1 MKKDYS
7 ILIGGA
13 AGEGSRVAGL
23 IGAKLLNK
31 LGYRIFI
38 YDDYQS
44 LIRGGHNFS
53 KIRASEKNILSQRRG
68 IDFLL
73 ALNKDTAVRHRDEL
87 EQKGIIIYNSDKMK
101 DKGIGI
107 PIEKITKE
115 EGGIPIMKNVAL
127 LGGFAKVIGMDW
139 KIAEEVFKKE
149 LTKKTDL
156 NLKIAKRAYRETK
169 NLIKIEKLDQEP
181 LSLLTGNEAISLGA
195 VKAGLNL
202 YLAYPMTPASSIL
215 HYLAAH
221 QEEFGI
227 AVSHP
232 ENEIAVI
239 NMALGA
245 AYAGARTMV
254 GTSGGGFA
262 LMTEA
267 LSMAAQSETPILIVE
282 SQRTAPSSGVPTYT
296 GQGDLFFVM
305 GAGHGDFLRF
315 VIAPGDAEE
324 AFYLTGEA
332 LNLAWKYQTPA
343 ILLVDKEVS
352 ENTFSVDK
360 DIEKKVRPAFG
371 EARLKRRPENFL
383 ARNKKGNYKRYK
395 DTKGGISPLA
405 FPGQKN
411 IISKATSYEHDEFG
425 ISTEEE
431 KDIEKMQN
439 KRLKKFKKMAQEV
452 EKLEAVKTYGK
463 KNSQKAIVVWGSTKG
478 PALEAVEKLGI
489 KMIQPIFFQPFPE
502 KQMRKA
508 LKGVEKLISIE
519 GNSLGQMEQVLRC
532 YGIKPDNRILKYTGR
547 PFLPEEIEEK
557 LKKII

>member
-23 IGAKLLNK
+23 LGAKLLNK

-53 KIRASEKNILSQRRG
+53 KIRASEKKILSQRRG

-73 ALNKDTAVRHRDEL
+73 ALNKDTIERHKDNL
-87 EQKGIIIYNSDKMK
+87 GKKGIIIYNSDKMK
-101 DKGIGI
+101 DRGIGI

-221 QEEFGI
+221 QEEFNI

-360 DIEKKVRPAFG
+360 DIEKKVRP
-371 EARLKRRPENFL
+371 ENFL

-395 DTKGGISPLA
+395 DTKEGISPLA

-439 KRLKKFKKMAQEV
+439 KRLRKFKKMAQEV

-478 PALEAVEKLGI
+478 PALEAAEKLGI

-508 LKGVEKLISIE
+508 LKGVKKLISIE

-547 PFLPEEIEEK
+547 PFLPEEIEERV
-557 LKKII
+557 KKII

>member
-1 MKKDYS
+1 MKRDYS
-7 ILIGGA
+7 VLIGGE

-23 IGAKLLNK
+23 LIAKLLNN

-38 YDDYQS
+38 YEDYQS

-53 KIRASEKNILSQRRG
+53 KIRASDKTILSQRKG

-73 ALNKDTAVRHRDEL
+73 ALNKNTLLKHRNDL
-87 EQKGIIIYNSDKMK
+87 DKRGIVIYNSDKMSE
-101 DKGIGI
+101 KGIGV
-107 PIEKITKE
+107 PIERITQE

-127 LGGFAKVIGMDW
+127 LGGFAKVIGVDW
-139 KIAEEVFKKE
+139 EIAKEVFEKE
-149 LTKKTDL
+149 LTKKTEL
-156 NLKIAKRAYRETK
+156 NLKIAKRAYEETK
-169 NLIKIEKLDQEP
+169 NSLKIEKLNQEP
-181 LSLLTGNEAISLGA
+181 LSLLTGNEAIALGA
-195 VKAGLNL
+195 VKAGISL
-202 YLAYPMTPASSIL
+202 YFAYPMTPASSIL
-215 HYLAAH
+215 HYLASH

-245 AYAGARTMV
+245 AYTGARTMV

-282 SQRTAPSSGVPTYT
+282 SQRTAPSTGVPTYT

-324 AFYLTGEA
+324 SFYWSGKA

-352 ENTFSVDK
+352 ESTFSVNK
-360 DIEKKVRPAFG
+360 DIEKKVKI
-371 EARLKRRPENFL
+371 EKISLTKNWEN
-383 ARNKKGNYKRYK
+383 GYKRYK
-395 DTKGGISPLA
+395 DAKEGISPLA
-405 FPGQKN
+405 LPGQKN

-431 KDIEKMQN
+431 REIGKMQE
-439 KRLKKFKKMAQEV
+439 KRLRKFKKMTEEV
-452 EKLEAVKTYGK
+452 EKLEAVKVYGK
-463 KNSQKAIVVWGSTKG
+463 KDSKKAIVVWGSTKG
-478 PALEAVEKLGI
+478 PALEVAEKLGI
-489 KMIQPIFFQPFPE
+489 KMIQPLFFQPFPE
-502 KQMRKA
+502 RQMKKA
-508 LKGVEKLISIE
+508 IKGLRKLISIE
-519 GNSLGQMEQVLRC
+519 ANSLGQMEKVLRC

>member
-23 IGAKLLNK
+23 LGAKLLNK

-53 KIRASEKNILSQRRG
+53 KIRASEKKILSQRRG

-73 ALNKDTAVRHRDEL
+73 ALNKDTIERHKDNL
-87 EQKGIIIYNSDKMK
+87 GKKGIIIYNSDKMK
-101 DKGIGI
+101 DRGIGI

-127 LGGFAKVIGMDW
+127 LGGIAKVIGMDW

-221 QEEFGI
+221 QEEFNI

-360 DIEKKVRPAFG
+360 DIEKKVRP
-371 EARLKRRPENFL
+371 ENFL

-395 DTKGGISPLA
+395 DTKEGISPLA

-439 KRLKKFKKMAQEV
+439 KRLRKFKKMAQEV

-478 PALEAVEKLGI
+478 PALEAAEKLGI

-508 LKGVEKLISIE
+508 LKGVKKLISIE

-547 PFLPEEIEEK
+547 PFLPEEIEERV
-557 LKKII
+557 KKII

>member
-1 MKKDYS
+1 MKRDYS
-7 ILIGGA
+7 VLIGGE

-23 IGAKLLNK
+23 LIAKLLNN

-38 YDDYQS
+38 YEDYQS

-53 KIRASEKNILSQRRG
+53 KIRASDKTILSQRKG

-73 ALNKDTAVRHRDEL
+73 ALNKNTLLKHRNDL
-87 EQKGIIIYNSDKMK
+87 DKRGIVIYNSDKMSE
-101 DKGIGI
+101 KGIGV
-107 PIEKITKE
+107 PIERITQE

-127 LGGFAKVIGMDW
+127 LGGFAKVIGVDW
-139 KIAEEVFKKE
+139 EIAKEVFEKE
-149 LTKKTDL
+149 LTKKTEL
-156 NLKIAKRAYRETK
+156 NLKIAKRAYEETK
-169 NLIKIEKLDQEP
+169 NSLKIEKLNQEP
-181 LSLLTGNEAISLGA
+181 LSLLTGNEAIALGA
-195 VKAGLNL
+195 VKAGISL
-202 YLAYPMTPASSIL
+202 YFAYPMTPASSIL
-215 HYLAAH
+215 HYLASH

-245 AYAGARTMV
+245 AYTGARTMV

-282 SQRTAPSSGVPTYT
+282 SQRTAPSTGVPTYT

-324 AFYLTGEA
+324 SFYWSGKA

-352 ENTFSVDK
+352 ESTFSVNK
-360 DIEKKVRPAFG
+360 DIEKKVKI
-371 EARLKRRPENFL
+371 EKISLTKNWEN
-383 ARNKKGNYKRYK
+383 GYKRYK
-395 DTKGGISPLA
+395 DAKEGISPLA
-405 FPGQKN
+405 LPGQKN

-431 KDIEKMQN
+431 REIGKMQE
-439 KRLKKFKKMAQEV
+439 KRLRKFKKMTEEV
-452 EKLEAVKTYGK
+452 EKLEAVKVYGK
-463 KNSQKAIVVWGSTKG
+463 KDSKKAIVVWGSTKG
-478 PALEAVEKLGI
+478 PALEVAERLGI
-489 KMIQPIFFQPFPE
+489 KMIQPLFFQPFPE
-502 KQMRKA
+502 RQMKKA
-508 LKGVEKLISIE
+508 IKGLRKLISIE
-519 GNSLGQMEQVLRC
+519 ANSLGQMEKVLRC

>member
-1 MKKDYS
+1 MKRDYS
-7 ILIGGA
+7 VLIGGQ

-23 IGAKLLNK
+23 LIAKLLNN

-38 YDDYQS
+38 YEDYQS

-53 KIRASEKNILSQRRG
+53 KIRASDKTILSQRKG

-73 ALNKDTAVRHRDEL
+73 ALNKNTLLKHRNDL
-87 EQKGIIIYNSDKMK
+87 DKRGIVIYNSDKMSE
-101 DKGIGI
+101 KGIGV
-107 PIEKITKE
+107 PIERITQE

-127 LGGFAKVIGMDW
+127 LGGFAKVIGVDW
-139 KIAEEVFKKE
+139 EIAKEVFEKE
-149 LTKKTDL
+149 LTKKTEL
-156 NLKIAKRAYRETK
+156 NLKIAKRAYEETK
-169 NLIKIEKLDQEP
+169 NSLKIEKLNQEP
-181 LSLLTGNEAISLGA
+181 LSLLTGNEAIALGA
-195 VKAGLNL
+195 VKAGLSL
-202 YLAYPMTPASSIL
+202 YFAYPMTPASSIL
-215 HYLAAH
+215 HYLASH

-245 AYAGARTMV
+245 AYTGARTMV

-282 SQRTAPSSGVPTYT
+282 SQRTAPSTGVPTYT

-324 AFYLTGEA
+324 SFYWSGKA

-352 ENTFSVDK
+352 ESTFSVNK
-360 DIEKKVRPAFG
+360 DIEKKVKI
-371 EARLKRRPENFL
+371 EKISLTKNWEN
-383 ARNKKGNYKRYK
+383 GYKRYK
-395 DTKGGISPLA
+395 DAKEGISPLA
-405 FPGQKN
+405 LPGQKN

-431 KDIEKMQN
+431 REIGKMQE
-439 KRLKKFKKMAQEV
+439 KRLRKFKKMTEEV
-452 EKLEAVKTYGK
+452 EKLEAVKVYGK
-463 KNSQKAIVVWGSTKG
+463 KDSKKAIVVWGSTKG
-478 PALEAVEKLGI
+478 PALEVAEKLGI
-489 KMIQPIFFQPFPE
+489 KMIQPLFFQPFPE
-502 KQMRKA
+502 KQMKKA
-508 LKGVEKLISIE
+508 IKGLKKLISIE
-519 GNSLGQMEQVLRC
+519 TNSLGQMEKVLRC

>member
-1 MKKDYS
+1 MKRDYS
-7 ILIGGA
+7 VLIGGE

-23 IGAKLLNK
+23 LIAKLLNN

-38 YDDYQS
+38 YEDYQS

-53 KIRASEKNILSQRRG
+53 KIRASDKTILSQRKG

-73 ALNKDTAVRHRDEL
+73 ALNKNTLLKHRNDL
-87 EQKGIIIYNSDKMK
+87 DKRGIVIYNSDKMSE
-101 DKGIGI
+101 KGIGV
-107 PIEKITKE
+107 PIERITQE

-127 LGGFAKVIGMDW
+127 LGGFAKVIGVDW
-139 KIAEEVFKKE
+139 EIAKEVFEKE
-149 LTKKTDL
+149 LTKKTEL
-156 NLKIAKRAYRETK
+156 NLKIAKRAYEETK
-169 NLIKIEKLDQEP
+169 NSLKIEKLNQEP
-181 LSLLTGNEAISLGA
+181 LSLLTGNEAIALGA
-195 VKAGLNL
+195 VKAGLSL
-202 YLAYPMTPASSIL
+202 YFAYPMTPASSIL
-215 HYLAAH
+215 HYLASH

-245 AYAGARTMV
+245 AYTGARTMV

-282 SQRTAPSSGVPTYT
+282 SQRTAPSTGVPTYT

-324 AFYLTGEA
+324 SFYWSGKA

-352 ENTFSVDK
+352 ESTFSVNK
-360 DIEKKVRPAFG
+360 DIEKRVKI
-371 EARLKRRPENFL
+371 EKISLTKNFK
-383 ARNKKGNYKRYK
+383 NGYKRYK
-395 DTKGGISPLA
+395 DTKEGISPLA
-405 FPGQKN
+405 LPGQKN

-431 KDIEKMQN
+431 REIGKMQE
-439 KRLKKFKKMAQEV
+439 KRLRKFKKMTEEV
-452 EKLEAVKTYGK
+452 EKLEAVKVYGK
-463 KNSQKAIVVWGSTKG
+463 KDSKKAIVVWGSTKG
-478 PALEAVEKLGI
+478 PALEVAEKLGI
-489 KMIQPIFFQPFPE
+489 KMIQPLFFQPFPE
-502 KQMRKA
+502 KQMKKA
-508 LKGVEKLISIE
+508 IKGLKKLISIE
-519 GNSLGQMEQVLRC
+519 TNSLGQMEKVLRC

>member
-1 MKKDYS
+1 
-7 ILIGGA
+7 
-13 AGEGSRVAGL
+13 
-23 IGAKLLNK
+23 
-31 LGYRIFI
+31 
-38 YDDYQS
+38 
-44 LIRGGHNFS
+44 
-53 KIRASEKNILSQRRG
+53 
-68 IDFLL
+68 
-73 ALNKDTAVRHRDEL
+73 
-87 EQKGIIIYNSDKMK
+87 
-101 DKGIGI
+101 
-107 PIEKITKE
+107 
-115 EGGIPIMKNVAL
+115 
-127 LGGFAKVIGMDW
+127 
-139 KIAEEVFKKE
+139 
-149 LTKKTDL
+149 
-156 NLKIAKRAYRETK
+156 
-169 NLIKIEKLDQEP
+169 
-181 LSLLTGNEAISLGA
+181 
-195 VKAGLNL
+195 
-202 YLAYPMTPASSIL
+202 MTPASSIL

-221 QEEFGI
+221 QEEFNI

-360 DIEKKVRPAFG
+360 DIEKKVRP
-371 EARLKRRPENFL
+371 ENFL

-395 DTKGGISPLA
+395 DTKEGISPLA

-439 KRLKKFKKMAQEV
+439 KRLRKFKKMAQEV

-478 PALEAVEKLGI
+478 PALEAAEKLGI

-508 LKGVEKLISIE
+508 LKGVKKLISIE

-547 PFLPEEIEEK
+547 PFLPEEIEERV
-557 LKKII
+557 KKII

>member
-1 MKKDYS
+1 MKRDYS
-7 ILIGGA
+7 VLIGGE

-23 IGAKLLNK
+23 LIAKLLNN

-38 YDDYQS
+38 YEDYQS

-53 KIRASEKNILSQRRG
+53 KIRASDKTILSQRKG

-73 ALNKDTAVRHRDEL
+73 ALNKNTLLKHRNDL
-87 EQKGIIIYNSDKMK
+87 DKRGIVIYNSDKMSE
-101 DKGIGI
+101 KGIGV
-107 PIEKITKE
+107 PIERITQE

-127 LGGFAKVIGMDW
+127 LGGFAKVIGVDW
-139 KIAEEVFKKE
+139 ETAKEVFEKE
-149 LTKKTDL
+149 LTKKTEL
-156 NLKIAKRAYRETK
+156 NLKIAKRAYEETK
-169 NLIKIEKLDQEP
+169 NSLKIEKLNQEP
-181 LSLLTGNEAISLGA
+181 LSLLTGNEAIALGA
-195 VKAGLNL
+195 VKAGLSL
-202 YLAYPMTPASSIL
+202 YFAYPMTPASSIL
-215 HYLAAH
+215 HYLASH

-245 AYAGARTMV
+245 AYTGARTMV

-282 SQRTAPSSGVPTYT
+282 SQRTAPSTGVPTYT

-324 AFYLTGEA
+324 SFYWSGKA

-352 ENTFSVDK
+352 ESTFSVNK
-360 DIEKKVRPAFG
+360 DIEKKVKI
-371 EARLKRRPENFL
+371 EKISLTKNWEN
-383 ARNKKGNYKRYK
+383 GYKRYK
-395 DTKGGISPLA
+395 DAKEGISPLA
-405 FPGQKN
+405 LPGQKN

-431 KDIEKMQN
+431 REIGKMQE
-439 KRLKKFKKMAQEV
+439 KRLRKFKKMTEEV
-452 EKLEAVKTYGK
+452 EKLEAVKVYGK
-463 KNSQKAIVVWGSTKG
+463 KDSKKAIVVWGSTKG
-478 PALEAVEKLGI
+478 PALEVAEKLGI
-489 KMIQPIFFQPFPE
+489 KMIQPLFFQPFPE
-502 KQMRKA
+502 KQMKKA
-508 LKGVEKLISIE
+508 IKGLKKLISIE
-519 GNSLGQMEQVLRC
+519 ANSLGQMEKVLRC

>member
-23 IGAKLLNK
+23 LGAKLLNK

-53 KIRASEKNILSQRRG
+53 KIRASEKKILSQRRG

-73 ALNKDTAVRHRDEL
+73 ALNKDTIERHKDNL
-87 EQKGIIIYNSDKMK
+87 GKKGIIIYNSDKMK
-101 DKGIGI
+101 DRGIGI

-221 QEEFGI
+221 QEEFNI

-360 DIEKKVRPAFG
+360 DIEKKVRP
-371 EARLKRRPENFL
+371 ENFL

-395 DTKGGISPLA
+395 DTKEGISPLA

-439 KRLKKFKKMAQEV
+439 KRLRKFKKMAQEV

-478 PALEAVEKLGI
+478 PALEAAEKLGI

-508 LKGVEKLISIE
+508 LKGVKKLISIE

>member
-23 IGAKLLNK
+23 LGAKLLNK

-53 KIRASEKNILSQRRG
+53 KIRASEKKILSQRRG

-73 ALNKDTAVRHRDEL
+73 ALNKDTIERHKDNL
-87 EQKGIIIYNSDKMK
+87 GKKGIIIYNSDKMK
-101 DKGIGI
+101 DRGIGI

-115 EGGIPIMKNVAL
+115 EGGIPIMKNAAL

-221 QEEFGI
+221 QEEFNI

-360 DIEKKVRPAFG
+360 DIEKKVRP
-371 EARLKRRPENFL
+371 ENFL

-395 DTKGGISPLA
+395 DTKEGISPLA

-439 KRLKKFKKMAQEV
+439 KRLRKFKKMAQEV

-478 PALEAVEKLGI
+478 PALEAAEKLGI

-508 LKGVEKLISIE
+508 LKGVKKLISIE

-547 PFLPEEIEEK
+547 PFLPEEIEERV
-557 LKKII
+557 KKII

>member
-23 IGAKLLNK
+23 LGAKLLNK

-53 KIRASEKNILSQRRG
+53 KIRASEKKILSQRRG

-73 ALNKDTAVRHRDEL
+73 ALNKDTIERHKDNL
-87 EQKGIIIYNSDKMK
+87 GKKGIIIYNSDKMK
-101 DKGIGI
+101 DRGIGI

-156 NLKIAKRAYRETK
+156 NLKIAKRAYQETK

-221 QEEFGI
+221 QEEFNI

-360 DIEKKVRPAFG
+360 DIEKKVRP
-371 EARLKRRPENFL
+371 ENFL

-395 DTKGGISPLA
+395 DTKEGISPLA

-439 KRLKKFKKMAQEV
+439 KRLRKFKKMAQEV

-478 PALEAVEKLGI
+478 PALEAAEKLGI

-508 LKGVEKLISIE
+508 LKGVKKLISIE

-547 PFLPEEIEEK
+547 PFLPEEIEERV
-557 LKKII
+557 KKII

>member
-1 MKKDYS
+1 MKRDYS
-7 ILIGGA
+7 VLIGGE

-23 IGAKLLNK
+23 LIAKLLNN

-38 YDDYQS
+38 YEDYQS

-53 KIRASEKNILSQRRG
+53 KIRASDKTILSQRKG

-73 ALNKDTAVRHRDEL
+73 ALNKNTLLKHRNDL
-87 EQKGIIIYNSDKMK
+87 DKRGIVIYNSDKMSE
-101 DKGIGI
+101 KGIGV
-107 PIEKITKE
+107 PIERITQE

-127 LGGFAKVIGMDW
+127 LGGFAKVIGVDW
-139 KIAEEVFKKE
+139 ETAKEVFEKE
-149 LTKKTDL
+149 LTKKTEL
-156 NLKIAKRAYRETK
+156 NLKIAKRAYEETK
-169 NLIKIEKLDQEP
+169 NSLKIEKLNQEP
-181 LSLLTGNEAISLGA
+181 LSLLTGNEAIALGA
-195 VKAGLNL
+195 VKAGLSL
-202 YLAYPMTPASSIL
+202 YFAYPMTPASSIL
-215 HYLAAH
+215 HYLASH

-245 AYAGARTMV
+245 AYTGARTMV

-282 SQRTAPSSGVPTYT
+282 SQRTAPSTGVPTYT

-324 AFYLTGEA
+324 SFYWSGKA

-352 ENTFSVDK
+352 ESTFSVNK
-360 DIEKKVRPAFG
+360 DIEKRVKI
-371 EARLKRRPENFL
+371 EKISLTKNFK
-383 ARNKKGNYKRYK
+383 NGYKRYK
-395 DTKGGISPLA
+395 DTKEGISPLA
-405 FPGQKN
+405 LPGQKN

-431 KDIEKMQN
+431 REIGKMQE
-439 KRLKKFKKMAQEV
+439 KRLRKFKKMTEEV
-452 EKLEAVKTYGK
+452 EKLEAVKVYGK
-463 KNSQKAIVVWGSTKG
+463 KDSKKAIVVWGSTKG
-478 PALEAVEKLGI
+478 PALEVAEKLGI
-489 KMIQPIFFQPFPE
+489 KMIQPLFFQPFPE
-502 KQMRKA
+502 KQMKKA
-508 LKGVEKLISIE
+508 IKGLKKLISIE
-519 GNSLGQMEQVLRC
+519 TNSLGQMEKVLRC